1 MDCGLTRIAVG
12 NKYVSEEI
20 IAAACSEPQLFV
32 APAPDSE
39 AGAMMFGG
47 DFVEN
52 GDAEPPVYG
61 ELPPNAGRCCAAAAL
76 TSCAAAVATASTS
89 GWRARRSWSSG
100 VSCS

>member
-1 MDCGLTRIAVG
+1 LTSVEAVAALLMLG
-12 NKYVSEEI
+12 
-20 IAAACSEPQLFV
+20 AAASSEPQLFV

-89 GWRARRSWSSG
+89 GWRARRS
-100 VSCS
+100 